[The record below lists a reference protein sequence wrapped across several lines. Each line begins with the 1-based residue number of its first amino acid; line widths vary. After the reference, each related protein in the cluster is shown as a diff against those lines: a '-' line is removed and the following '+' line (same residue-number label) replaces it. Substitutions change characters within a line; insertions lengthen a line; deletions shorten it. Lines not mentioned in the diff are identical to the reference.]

1 MKQNRTITIGHKN
14 PDTDSIISAMITA
27 FYSEK
32 IFGVKSIANRAGEI
46 NNETK
51 FVLSFLPK
59 TTKIKIPRLLK
70 EVKQEKVILV
80 DTTEPSQ
87 LIDGINENNLFAI
100 IDHHNLGGLKS
111 MAPIYAR
118 VEPLGCACS
127 IIYKI
132 LKEKKI
138 KISKEAAILMI
149 AAIISDTL
157 FFNSPTTT
165 DEDKKIVKELNKIA
179 KLNLKKFSDEMFKA
193 KSSLKGIKT
202 GEIIEKDYK
211 FFQMGKNR
219 VGVGVWE
226 TVDSASIIEKK
237 EEIFKILLNKKSRDN
252 LEYLFFGVVDI
263 LKENIS
269 LFLLGEK
276 EENLAR
282 QIFKKE
288 IKNKVMFLPGIV
300 SRKKQIVPQLKKVLS

>member
-27 FYSEK
+27 FYSKK